1 MEYKTM
7 KKLFWMTRSQRFSIR
22 KYSIGVAS
30 VLIGMFLLGTPKGA
44 SADELTN
51 TNDVTTTEVVGSV
64 TNDSSSTTTSITT
77 EAVSTAQETPTVNQ
91 EVAQATKGTGS
102 SLNSSAV
109 SEDSHVNAEATRTDL
124 STNTS
129 NGVAEGHTTKEI
141 TPAAPS
147 VDQSS
152 KEVKTENIEDK
163 VSEVVEAPTTPADNQ
178 STDKATTK
186 VDDEGSLDDDLAT
199 VEDFLNQNQNSKL
212 SDGANTRSGRAI
224 GDDYPASWRNNPNS
238 VDSWGYYTGNCTSFV
253 ANRLHNV
260 NHFEVP
266 RAMGNGAQWGA
277 VARSLGYRVD
287 NTPAVGSVAYYTDG
301 GYGHVAWVAEI
312 VGGNIV
318 VEEYNW
324 IRNGGMD
331 YTYHTQTQPT
341 SKPAGFIHFKDL
353 SGTPSTPTSTTP
365 SAGTSTGGSLPSSGT
380 YRFTN
385 RKGIKSEPRISSADI
400 AYYDN
405 GSSVNYDKTVI
416 ADNYEWISYVSYS
429 GARRYIAINQ
439 VATRPTTPVTTPSTS
454 GQATSS
460 LPSSGIYRFTSRKG
474 IKSEPKIS
482 SADIAYY
489 DNRSSVNYDKTLVA
503 DNYEWISYVSYSGA
517 RRYIAINQVAT
528 QPTTSGTSTA
538 PVAPSRA
545 EPTGTISIT
554 NKNDQTGTFDVII
567 SNVSSPNGVKEV
579 KVPTWSSEN
588 GQDDIIWYVAAK
600 QGDGTY
606 KVSVN
611 PSDHKNSLGEY
622 NVHLYYVQ
630 NDGKMVG
637 VGGTTTIVKAVV
649 RPSIPD
655 KGRYT
660 FSGHASIKAEPKM
673 SSPELAY
680 YDAGDGVNYD
690 KVLLSDGHYW
700 ISYVSF
706 SGNRRYISVAVA

>member
-1 MEYKTM
+1 M

-64 TNDSSSTTTSITT
+64 TNDSSSTTTSTTT

-91 EVAQATKGTGS
+91 EVAQATKGIGS

-109 SEDSHVNAEATRTDL
+109 SEDSHVNAEATRTD
-124 STNTS
+124 SSKITS
-129 NGVAEGHTTKEI
+129 NVVTEEHTTKEI

-147 VDQSS
+147 VEHSS
-152 KEVKTENIEDK
+152 QEVKTENTDDK
-163 VSEVVEAPTTPADNQ
+163 VSKVVEAPTTPADNKN
-178 STDKATTK
+178 TDKATTK
-186 VDDEGSLDDDLAT
+186 VDDEVSLDDDLAA
-199 VEDFLNQNQNSKL
+199 VEDFLNKNQDSKL
-212 SDGANTRSGRAI
+212 SDGANTRSGRVI
-224 GDDYPASWRNNPNS
+224 GDDYPAAWRNNPNT

-301 GYGHVAWVAEI
+301 VYGYVAWVAEI

-324 IRNGGMD
+324 IRNGKMD
-331 YTYHTQTQPT
+331 YTYHPQTQSI
-341 SKPAGFIHFKDL
+341 SKPTGFIHFKDL
-353 SGTPSTPTSTTP
+353 SDTP

-380 YRFTN
+380 YRFTS
-385 RKGIKSEPRISSADI
+385 RKGIKSEPKISSADI

-439 VATRPTTPVTTPSTS
+439 VATQPTTPVTTPSTS

-489 DNRSSVNYDKTLVA
+489 DNGSSVNYDKTLVA

-528 QPTTSGTSTA
+528 Q
-538 PVAPSRA
+538 
-545 EPTGTISIT
+545 PTGTISIT

-588 GQDDIIWYVAAK
+588 GQDDIIWYVASK

-622 NVHLYYVQ
+622 NIHLYYVQ

-700 ISYVSF
+700 ISYIAA
-706 SGNRRYISVAVA
+706 SGNRRYISVA

>member
-1 MEYKTM
+1 M

-64 TNDSSSTTTSITT
+64 TNDSSSTTTSTTT

-91 EVAQATKGTGS
+91 EVAQATKGIGS

-109 SEDSHVNAEATRTDL
+109 SEDSHVNAEATRTD
-124 STNTS
+124 SSKITS
-129 NGVAEGHTTKEI
+129 NVVTEEHTTKEI

-147 VDQSS
+147 VEHSS
-152 KEVKTENIEDK
+152 QEVKTENTDDK
-163 VSEVVEAPTTPADNQ
+163 VSKVVEAPTTPADNKN
-178 STDKATTK
+178 TDKATTK
-186 VDDEGSLDDDLAT
+186 VDDEVSLDDDLAA
-199 VEDFLNQNQNSKL
+199 VEDFLNKNQDSKL
-212 SDGANTRSGRAI
+212 SDGANTRSGRVI
-224 GDDYPASWRNNPNS
+224 GDDYPAAWRNNPNT
-238 VDSWGYYTGNCTSFV
+238 VDSWGYYTGNFTSFV

-301 GYGHVAWVAEI
+301 VYGHVAWVAEI

-324 IRNGGMD
+324 IRNGKMD
-331 YTYHTQTQPT
+331 YTYHPQTQSI
-341 SKPAGFIHFKDL
+341 SKPTGFIHFKDL
-353 SGTPSTPTSTTP
+353 SDTP

-380 YRFTN
+380 YRFTS
-385 RKGIKSEPRISSADI
+385 RKGIKSEPKISSADI

-439 VATRPTTPVTTPSTS
+439 VATQPTTPVTTPSTS

-489 DNRSSVNYDKTLVA
+489 DNGSSVNYDKTLVA

-528 QPTTSGTSTA
+528 Q
-538 PVAPSRA
+538 
-545 EPTGTISIT
+545 PTGTISIT

-588 GQDDIIWYVAAK
+588 GQDDIIWYVASK

-622 NVHLYYVQ
+622 NIHLYYVQ

-700 ISYVSF
+700 ISYIAA
-706 SGNRRYISVAVA
+706 SGNRRYISVA

>member
-1 MEYKTM
+1 M

-64 TNDSSSTTTSITT
+64 TNDSSSTTTSTTT

-91 EVAQATKGTGS
+91 EVAQATKGIGS

-109 SEDSHVNAEATRTDL
+109 SEDSHVNAEATRTD
-124 STNTS
+124 SSKITS
-129 NGVAEGHTTKEI
+129 NVVTEEHTTKEI

-147 VDQSS
+147 VEHSS
-152 KEVKTENIEDK
+152 QEVKTENTDDK
-163 VSEVVEAPTTPADNQ
+163 VSKVVEAPTTPADNKN
-178 STDKATTK
+178 TDKATTK
-186 VDDEGSLDDDLAT
+186 VDDEVSLDDDLAA
-199 VEDFLNQNQNSKL
+199 VEDFLNKNQDSKL
-212 SDGANTRSGRAI
+212 SDGANTRSGRVI
-224 GDDYPASWRNNPNS
+224 GDDYPAAWRNNPNT

-301 GYGHVAWVAEI
+301 VYGHVAWVAEI

-324 IRNGGMD
+324 IRNGKMD
-331 YTYHTQTQPT
+331 YTYHPQTQSI
-341 SKPAGFIHFKDL
+341 SKPTGFIHFKDL
-353 SGTPSTPTSTTP
+353 SDTP

-380 YRFTN
+380 YRFTS
-385 RKGIKSEPRISSADI
+385 RKGIKSEPKISSADI

-439 VATRPTTPVTTPSTS
+439 VATQPTTPVTTPSTS

-489 DNRSSVNYDKTLVA
+489 DNGSSVNYDKTLVA

-528 QPTTSGTSTA
+528 Q
-538 PVAPSRA
+538 
-545 EPTGTISIT
+545 PTGTISIT

-588 GQDDIIWYVAAK
+588 GQDDIIWYVASK

-611 PSDHKNSLGEY
+611 LSDHKNSLGEY
-622 NVHLYYVQ
+622 NIHLYYVQ

-700 ISYVSF
+700 ISYIAA
-706 SGNRRYISVAVA
+706 SGNRRYISVA

>member
-1 MEYKTM
+1 M

-64 TNDSSSTTTSITT
+64 TNDSSSTTTSTTT

-91 EVAQATKGTGS
+91 EVAQATKGIGS

-109 SEDSHVNAEATRTDL
+109 SEDSHVNAEATRTD
-124 STNTS
+124 SSKITS
-129 NGVAEGHTTKEI
+129 NVVTEEHTTKEI

-147 VDQSS
+147 VEHSS
-152 KEVKTENIEDK
+152 QEVKTENTDDK
-163 VSEVVEAPTTPADNQ
+163 VSKVVEAPTTPADNKN
-178 STDKATTK
+178 TDKATTK
-186 VDDEGSLDDDLAT
+186 VDDEVSLDDDLAA
-199 VEDFLNQNQNSKL
+199 VEDFLNKNQDSKL
-212 SDGANTRSGRAI
+212 SDGANTRSGRVI
-224 GDDYPASWRNNPNS
+224 GDDYPAAWRNNPNT

-287 NTPAVGSVAYYTDG
+287 NTPAVGS
-301 GYGHVAWVAEI
+301 
-312 VGGNIV
+312 
-318 VEEYNW
+318 
-324 IRNGGMD
+324 
-331 YTYHTQTQPT
+331 
-341 SKPAGFIHFKDL
+341 
-353 SGTPSTPTSTTP
+353 
-365 SAGTSTGGSLPSSGT
+365 LPSSGT
-380 YRFTN
+380 YRFTS
-385 RKGIKSEPRISSADI
+385 RKGIKSEPKISSADI

-439 VATRPTTPVTTPSTS
+439 VATQPTTPVTTPSTS

-489 DNRSSVNYDKTLVA
+489 DNGSSVNYDKTLVA

-528 QPTTSGTSTA
+528 Q
-538 PVAPSRA
+538 
-545 EPTGTISIT
+545 PTGTISIT

-588 GQDDIIWYVAAK
+588 GQDDIIWYVASK

-622 NVHLYYVQ
+622 NIHLYYVQ

-655 KGRYT
+655 KGPIYFLRT
-660 FSGHASIKAEPKM
+660 C
-673 SSPELAY
+673 
-680 YDAGDGVNYD
+680 
-690 KVLLSDGHYW
+690 
-700 ISYVSF
+700 
-706 SGNRRYISVAVA
+706 

>member
-1 MEYKTM
+1 M

-64 TNDSSSTTTSITT
+64 TNDSSSTTTSTTT

-91 EVAQATKGTGS
+91 EVAQATKGIGS

-109 SEDSHVNAEATRTDL
+109 SEDSHVNAEATRTD
-124 STNTS
+124 SSKITS
-129 NGVAEGHTTKEI
+129 NVVTEEHTTKEI

-147 VDQSS
+147 VEHSS
-152 KEVKTENIEDK
+152 QEVKTENTDDK
-163 VSEVVEAPTTPADNQ
+163 VSKVVEAPTTPADNKN
-178 STDKATTK
+178 TDKATTK
-186 VDDEGSLDDDLAT
+186 VDDEVSLDDDLAA
-199 VEDFLNQNQNSKL
+199 VEDFLNKNQDSKL
-212 SDGANTRSGRAI
+212 SDGANTRSGRVI
-224 GDDYPASWRNNPNS
+224 GDDYPAAWRNNPNT

-266 RAMGNGAQWGA
+266 RAMGNGAQRGA

-301 GYGHVAWVAEI
+301 VYGHVAWVAEI

-324 IRNGGMD
+324 IRNGKMD
-331 YTYHTQTQPT
+331 YTYHPQTQSI
-341 SKPAGFIHFKDL
+341 SKPTGFIHFKDL
-353 SGTPSTPTSTTP
+353 SDTP

-380 YRFTN
+380 YRFTS
-385 RKGIKSEPRISSADI
+385 RKGIKSEPKISSADI

-439 VATRPTTPVTTPSTS
+439 VATQPTTPVTTPSTS

-489 DNRSSVNYDKTLVA
+489 DNGSSVNYDKTLVA

-528 QPTTSGTSTA
+528 Q
-538 PVAPSRA
+538 
-545 EPTGTISIT
+545 PTGTISIT

-588 GQDDIIWYVAAK
+588 GQDDIIWYVASK

-622 NVHLYYVQ
+622 NIHLYYVQ

-700 ISYVSF
+700 ISYIAA
-706 SGNRRYISVAVA
+706 SGNRRYISVA

>member
-64 TNDSSSTTTSITT
+64 TNDSSSTTTSTTT

-91 EVAQATKGTGS
+91 EVAQATKGIGS

-109 SEDSHVNAEATRTDL
+109 SEDSHVNAEATRTD
-124 STNTS
+124 SAKITS
-129 NGVAEGHTTKEI
+129 NVVTEEHTTKEI

-147 VDQSS
+147 VEHSS
-152 KEVKTENIEDK
+152 QEVKTENTDDK
-163 VSEVVEAPTTPADNQ
+163 VSKVVEAPTTPADNKN
-178 STDKATTK
+178 TDKATTK
-186 VDDEGSLDDDLAT
+186 VDDEVSLDDDLAA
-199 VEDFLNQNQNSKL
+199 VEDFLNKNQDSKL
-212 SDGANTRSGRAI
+212 SDGANTRSGRVI
-224 GDDYPASWRNNPNS
+224 GDDYPAAWRNNPNT

-301 GYGHVAWVAEI
+301 VYGHVAWVAEI

-324 IRNGGMD
+324 IRNGKMD
-331 YTYHTQTQPT
+331 YTYHPQTQSI
-341 SKPAGFIHFKDL
+341 SKPTGFIHFKDL
-353 SGTPSTPTSTTP
+353 SDTP

-380 YRFTN
+380 YRFTS
-385 RKGIKSEPRISSADI
+385 RKGIKSEPKISSADI

-439 VATRPTTPVTTPSTS
+439 VATQPTTPVTTPSTS

-489 DNRSSVNYDKTLVA
+489 DNGSSVNYDKTLVA

-528 QPTTSGTSTA
+528 QPT
-538 PVAPSRA
+538 
-545 EPTGTISIT
+545 GTISIT

-567 SNVSSPNGVKEV
+567 SNVSSHNGVKEV

-588 GQDDIIWYVAAK
+588 GQDDIIWYVASK

-622 NVHLYYVQ
+622 NIHLYYVQ

-700 ISYVSF
+700 ISYIAA
-706 SGNRRYISVAVA
+706 SGNRRYISVA

>member
-1 MEYKTM
+1 M

-64 TNDSSSTTTSITT
+64 TNDSSSTTTSTTT

-91 EVAQATKGTGS
+91 EVAQATKGIGS

-109 SEDSHVNAEATRTDL
+109 SEDSHVNAEATRTD
-124 STNTS
+124 SSKITS
-129 NGVAEGHTTKEI
+129 NVVTEEHTTKEI

-147 VDQSS
+147 VEHSS
-152 KEVKTENIEDK
+152 QEVKTENTDDK
-163 VSEVVEAPTTPADNQ
+163 VSKVVEAPTTPADNKN
-178 STDKATTK
+178 TDKATTK
-186 VDDEGSLDDDLAT
+186 VDDEVSLDDDLAA
-199 VEDFLNQNQNSKL
+199 VEDFLNKNQDSKL
-212 SDGANTRSGRAI
+212 SDGANTRSGRVI
-224 GDDYPASWRNNPNS
+224 GDDYPAAWRNNPNT

-301 GYGHVAWVAEI
+301 VYGHVAWVAEI

-324 IRNGGMD
+324 IRNGKMD
-331 YTYHTQTQPT
+331 YTYHPQTQSI
-341 SKPAGFIHFKDL
+341 SKPTGFIHFKDL
-353 SGTPSTPTSTTP
+353 SDTP

-380 YRFTN
+380 YRFTS
-385 RKGIKSEPRISSADI
+385 RKGIKSEPKISSADI

-439 VATRPTTPVTTPSTS
+439 VATQPTTPVTTPSTS

-489 DNRSSVNYDKTLVA
+489 DNGSSVNYDKTLVA

-528 QPTTSGTSTA
+528 Q
-538 PVAPSRA
+538 
-545 EPTGTISIT
+545 PTGTISIT

-588 GQDDIIWYVAAK
+588 GQDDIIWYVASK

-622 NVHLYYVQ
+622 NIHLYYVQ

-680 YDAGDGVNYD
+680 YDVGDGVNYD

-700 ISYVSF
+700 ISYIAA
-706 SGNRRYISVAVA
+706 SGNRRYISVA

>member
-1 MEYKTM
+1 M

-64 TNDSSSTTTSITT
+64 TNDSSSTTTSTTT

-91 EVAQATKGTGS
+91 EVAQATKGIGS

-109 SEDSHVNAEATRTDL
+109 SEDSHVNAEATRTD
-124 STNTS
+124 SSKITS
-129 NGVAEGHTTKEI
+129 NVVTEEHTTKEI

-147 VDQSS
+147 VEHSS
-152 KEVKTENIEDK
+152 QEVKTENTDDK
-163 VSEVVEAPTTPADNQ
+163 VSKVVEAPTTPADNKN
-178 STDKATTK
+178 TDKATTK
-186 VDDEGSLDDDLAT
+186 VDDEVSLDDDLAA
-199 VEDFLNQNQNSKL
+199 VEDFLNKNQDSKL
-212 SDGANTRSGRAI
+212 SDGANTRSGRVI
-224 GDDYPASWRNNPNS
+224 GDDYPAAWRNNPNT

-301 GYGHVAWVAEI
+301 VYGQVAWVAEI

-324 IRNGGMD
+324 IRNGKMD
-331 YTYHTQTQPT
+331 YTYHPQTQSI
-341 SKPAGFIHFKDL
+341 SKPTGFIHFKDL
-353 SGTPSTPTSTTP
+353 SDTP

-380 YRFTN
+380 YRFTS
-385 RKGIKSEPRISSADI
+385 RKGIKSEPKISSADI

-439 VATRPTTPVTTPSTS
+439 VATQPTTPVTTPSTS

-489 DNRSSVNYDKTLVA
+489 DNGSSVNYDKTLVA

-528 QPTTSGTSTA
+528 Q
-538 PVAPSRA
+538 
-545 EPTGTISIT
+545 PTGTISIT

-588 GQDDIIWYVAAK
+588 GQDDIIWYVASK

-622 NVHLYYVQ
+622 NIHLYYVQ

-700 ISYVSF
+700 ISYIAA
-706 SGNRRYISVAVA
+706 SGNRRYISVA

>member
-64 TNDSSSTTTSITT
+64 TNDSSSTTTSTTT

-91 EVAQATKGTGS
+91 EVAQATKGIGS

-109 SEDSHVNAEATRTDL
+109 SEDSHVNAEATRTD
-124 STNTS
+124 SSKITS
-129 NGVAEGHTTKEI
+129 NVVTEEHTTKEI

-147 VDQSS
+147 VEHSS
-152 KEVKTENIEDK
+152 QEVKTENTDDK
-163 VSEVVEAPTTPADNQ
+163 VSKVVEAPTTPADNKN
-178 STDKATTK
+178 TDKATTK
-186 VDDEGSLDDDLAT
+186 VDDEVSLDDDLAA
-199 VEDFLNQNQNSKL
+199 VEDFLNKNQDSKL
-212 SDGANTRSGRAI
+212 SDGANTRSGRVI
-224 GDDYPASWRNNPNS
+224 GDDYPAAWRNNPNT

-301 GYGHVAWVAEI
+301 VYGQVAWVAEI

-324 IRNGGMD
+324 IRNGKMD
-331 YTYHTQTQPT
+331 YTYHPQTQSI
-341 SKPAGFIHFKDL
+341 SKPTGFIHFKDL
-353 SGTPSTPTSTTP
+353 SDTP

-380 YRFTN
+380 YRFTS
-385 RKGIKSEPRISSADI
+385 RKGIKSEPKISSADI

-439 VATRPTTPVTTPSTS
+439 VATQPTTPVTTPSTS

-489 DNRSSVNYDKTLVA
+489 DNGSSVNYDKTLVA

-528 QPTTSGTSTA
+528 Q
-538 PVAPSRA
+538 
-545 EPTGTISIT
+545 PTGTISIT

-588 GQDDIIWYVAAK
+588 GQDDIIWYVASK

-622 NVHLYYVQ
+622 NIHLYYVQ

-700 ISYVSF
+700 ISYIAA
-706 SGNRRYISVAVA
+706 SGNRRYISVA

>member
-1 MEYKTM
+1 M
-7 KKLFWMTRSQRFSIR
+7 KKLFWMTQSQRFSIR

-64 TNDSSSTTTSITT
+64 TNDSSSTTTSTTT

-91 EVAQATKGTGS
+91 EVAQATKGIGS

-109 SEDSHVNAEATRTDL
+109 SEDSHVNAEATRTD
-124 STNTS
+124 SSKITS
-129 NGVAEGHTTKEI
+129 NVVTEEHTTKEI

-147 VDQSS
+147 VEHSS
-152 KEVKTENIEDK
+152 QEVKTENTEDK
-163 VSEVVEAPTTPADNQ
+163 VSKVVEAPTTPADNKN
-178 STDKATTK
+178 TDKATTK
-186 VDDEGSLDDDLAT
+186 VDDEVSLDDDLAA
-199 VEDFLNQNQNSKL
+199 VEDFLNKNQDSKL
-212 SDGANTRSGRAI
+212 SDGANTRSGRVI
-224 GDDYPASWRNNPNS
+224 GDDYPAAWRNNPNT

-277 VARSLGYRVD
+277 VVRSLGYRVD

-301 GYGHVAWVAEI
+301 VYGHVAWVAEI

-324 IRNGGMD
+324 IRNGKMD
-331 YTYHTQTQPT
+331 YTYHPQTQSI
-341 SKPAGFIHFKDL
+341 SKPTGFIHFKDL
-353 SGTPSTPTSTTP
+353 SDTP

-380 YRFTN
+380 YRFTS
-385 RKGIKSEPRISSADI
+385 RKGIKSEPKISSADI

-439 VATRPTTPVTTPSTS
+439 VAT
-454 GQATSS
+454 Q
-460 LPSSGIYRFTSRKG
+460 
-474 IKSEPKIS
+474 
-482 SADIAYY
+482 
-489 DNRSSVNYDKTLVA
+489 
-503 DNYEWISYVSYSGA
+503 
-517 RRYIAINQVAT
+517 
-528 QPTTSGTSTA
+528 
-538 PVAPSRA
+538 
-545 EPTGTISIT
+545 PTGTISIT

-588 GQDDIIWYVAAK
+588 GQDDIIWYVASK

-622 NVHLYYVQ
+622 NIHLYYVQ

-700 ISYVSF
+700 ISYIAA
-706 SGNRRYISVAVA
+706 SGNRRYISVA

>member
-64 TNDSSSTTTSITT
+64 TNDSSSTTTSTTT

-91 EVAQATKGTGS
+91 EVAQATKGIGS

-109 SEDSHVNAEATRTDL
+109 SEDSHVNAEATRTD
-124 STNTS
+124 SSKITS
-129 NGVAEGHTTKEI
+129 NVVTEEHTTKEI

-147 VDQSS
+147 VEHSS
-152 KEVKTENIEDK
+152 QEVKTENTDDK
-163 VSEVVEAPTTPADNQ
+163 VSKVVEAPTTPADNKN
-178 STDKATTK
+178 TDKATTK
-186 VDDEGSLDDDLAT
+186 VDDEVSLDDDLAA
-199 VEDFLNQNQNSKL
+199 VEDFLNKNQDSKL
-212 SDGANTRSGRAI
+212 SDGANTRSGRVI
-224 GDDYPASWRNNPNS
+224 GDDYPAAWRNNPNT

-287 NTPAVGSVAYYTDG
+287 NTPAVGFVAYYTDG
-301 GYGHVAWVAEI
+301 VYGHVAWVAEI

-324 IRNGGMD
+324 IRNGKMD
-331 YTYHTQTQPT
+331 YTYHPQTQSI
-341 SKPAGFIHFKDL
+341 SKPTGFIHFKDL
-353 SGTPSTPTSTTP
+353 SDTP

-380 YRFTN
+380 YRFTS
-385 RKGIKSEPRISSADI
+385 RKGIKSEPKISSADI

-439 VATRPTTPVTTPSTS
+439 VATQPTTPVTTPSTS

-489 DNRSSVNYDKTLVA
+489 DNGSSVNYDKTLVA

-528 QPTTSGTSTA
+528 Q
-538 PVAPSRA
+538 
-545 EPTGTISIT
+545 PTGTISIT

-588 GQDDIIWYVAAK
+588 GQDDIIWYVASK

-622 NVHLYYVQ
+622 NIHLYYVQ

-700 ISYVSF
+700 ISYIAA
-706 SGNRRYISVAVA
+706 SGNRRYISVA

>member
-1 MEYKTM
+1 
-7 KKLFWMTRSQRFSIR
+7 MTRSQRFSIR

-64 TNDSSSTTTSITT
+64 TNDSSSTTTSTTT

-91 EVAQATKGTGS
+91 EVAQATKGIGS

-109 SEDSHVNAEATRTDL
+109 SEDSHVNAEATRTD
-124 STNTS
+124 SSKITS
-129 NGVAEGHTTKEI
+129 NVVTEEHTTKEI

-147 VDQSS
+147 VEHSS
-152 KEVKTENIEDK
+152 QEVKTENTDDK
-163 VSEVVEAPTTPADNQ
+163 VSKVVEAPTTPADNKN
-178 STDKATTK
+178 TDKATTK
-186 VDDEGSLDDDLAT
+186 VDGEVSLDDDLAA
-199 VEDFLNQNQNSKL
+199 VEDFLNKNQDSKL
-212 SDGANTRSGRAI
+212 SDGANTRSGRVI
-224 GDDYPASWRNNPNS
+224 GDDYPAAWRNNPNT

-260 NHFEVP
+260 NPFEVP

-301 GYGHVAWVAEI
+301 VYGHVAWVAEI

-324 IRNGGMD
+324 IRNGKMD
-331 YTYHTQTQPT
+331 YTYHPQTQSI
-341 SKPAGFIHFKDL
+341 SKPTGFIHFKDL
-353 SGTPSTPTSTTP
+353 SDTP

-380 YRFTN
+380 YRFTS
-385 RKGIKSEPRISSADI
+385 RKGIKSEPKISSADI

-439 VATRPTTPVTTPSTS
+439 VATQPTTPVTTPSTS

-489 DNRSSVNYDKTLVA
+489 DNGSSVNYDKTLVA

-528 QPTTSGTSTA
+528 Q
-538 PVAPSRA
+538 
-545 EPTGTISIT
+545 PTGTISIT

-588 GQDDIIWYVAAK
+588 GQDDIIWYVASK

-622 NVHLYYVQ
+622 NIHLYYVQ

-700 ISYVSF
+700 ISYIAA
-706 SGNRRYISVAVA
+706 SGNRRYISVA

>member
-1 MEYKTM
+1 M

-64 TNDSSSTTTSITT
+64 TNDSSSTTTSTTT

-91 EVAQATKGTGS
+91 EVAQATKGIGS

-109 SEDSHVNAEATRTDL
+109 SEDSHVNAEATRTD
-124 STNTS
+124 SSKITS
-129 NGVAEGHTTKEI
+129 NVVTEEHTTKEI

-147 VDQSS
+147 VEHSS
-152 KEVKTENIEDK
+152 QEVKTENTDDK
-163 VSEVVEAPTTPADNQ
+163 VSKVVEAPTTPADNKN
-178 STDKATTK
+178 TDKATTK
-186 VDDEGSLDDDLAT
+186 VDDEVSLDDDLAA
-199 VEDFLNQNQNSKL
+199 VEDFLNKNQDSKL
-212 SDGANTRSGRAI
+212 SDGANTRSGRVI
-224 GDDYPASWRNNPNS
+224 GDDYPAAWRNNPNT
-238 VDSWGYYTGNCTSFV
+238 VNSWGYYTGNCTSFV

-301 GYGHVAWVAEI
+301 VYGHVAWVAEI

-324 IRNGGMD
+324 IRNGKMD
-331 YTYHTQTQPT
+331 YTYHPQTQSI
-341 SKPAGFIHFKDL
+341 SKPTGFIHFKDL
-353 SGTPSTPTSTTP
+353 SDTP

-380 YRFTN
+380 YRFTS
-385 RKGIKSEPRISSADI
+385 RKGIKSEPKISSADI

-439 VATRPTTPVTTPSTS
+439 VATQPTTPVTTPSTS

-489 DNRSSVNYDKTLVA
+489 DNGSSVNYDKTLVA

-528 QPTTSGTSTA
+528 Q
-538 PVAPSRA
+538 
-545 EPTGTISIT
+545 PTGTISIT

-588 GQDDIIWYVAAK
+588 GQDDIIWYVASK

-622 NVHLYYVQ
+622 NIHLYYVQ

-700 ISYVSF
+700 ISYIAA
-706 SGNRRYISVAVA
+706 SGNRRYISVA

>member
-1 MEYKTM
+1 M
-7 KKLFWMTRSQRFSIR
+7 KKLFWMTQSQRFSIR

-51 TNDVTTTEVVGSV
+51 TNDITTTEVAGSV
-64 TNDSSSTTTSITT
+64 TNDSSTTTSTST
-77 EAVSTAQETPTVNQ
+77 EAVSTVQETPTVNQ
-91 EVAQATKGTGS
+91 EVAQATKGTEDN
-102 SLNSSAV
+102 LNNSAV
-109 SEDSHVNAEATRTDL
+109 SEDSHVNAEATKAD
-124 STNTS
+124 SATNVVT
-129 NGVAEGHTTKEI
+129 EEQTTKEI

-147 VDQSS
+147 VEQSS
-152 KEVKTENIEDK
+152 QEVKTENTEDK

-178 STDKATTK
+178 NTDTATTK
-186 VDDEGSLDDDLAT
+186 VDDEVSLDDDLAA
-199 VEDFLNQNQNSKL
+199 VEDFLNQNQDSKL
-212 SDGANTRSGRAI
+212 SDGANTRSGRVI
-224 GDDYPASWRNNPNS
+224 GDDYPAAWRNNPNT

-260 NHFEVP
+260 NHFEAP

-277 VARSLGYRVD
+277 SASRLGYRVD
-287 NTPAVGSVAYYTDG
+287 NTPAIGSVAYYTDG
-301 GYGHVAWVAEI
+301 GYGHVAWVADV
-312 VGGNIV
+312 VGSNIV
-318 VEEYNW
+318 IEEYNRY
-324 IRNGGMD
+324 INGRMD
-331 YTYHTQTQPT
+331 YSYHTRTQPI
-341 SKPAGFIHFKDL
+341 SSAAGFIHFKDL
-353 SGTPSTPTSTTP
+353 SGTVSTPISTTP
-365 SAGTSTGGSLPSSGT
+365 STGTSTGGSLPSSGT
-380 YRFTN
+380 YRFTS
-385 RKGIKSEPRISSADI
+385 RKGIKSEPKISSADI

-439 VATRPTTPVTTPSTS
+439 VATQPTTPVITPSTS
-454 GQATSS
+454 GQVTSS
-460 LPSSGIYRFTSRKG
+460 LPSSGTYRFTSRKG

-489 DNRSSVNYDKTLVA
+489 DNGSSVNYDKTLVA

-517 RRYIAINQVAT
+517 RRYIAINQVST
-528 QPTTSGTSTA
+528 QPTTGGTSTTPA
-538 PVAPSRA
+538 APSTA

-567 SNVSSPNGVKEV
+567 SNVSSPNGLKEV

-637 VGGTTTIVKAVV
+637 VGGTTTTVKAVV

-655 KGRYT
+655 KGQYT

-706 SGNRRYISVAVA
+706 SGNRRYISVA

>member
-1 MEYKTM
+1 M

-64 TNDSSSTTTSITT
+64 TNDSSSTTTSTTT

-91 EVAQATKGTGS
+91 EVAQATKGIGS

-109 SEDSHVNAEATRTDL
+109 SEDSHVNAEATRTD
-124 STNTS
+124 SSKITS
-129 NGVAEGHTTKEI
+129 NVVTEEHTTKEI

-147 VDQSS
+147 VEHSS
-152 KEVKTENIEDK
+152 QEVKTENTDDK
-163 VSEVVEAPTTPADNQ
+163 VSKVVEAPTTPADNKN
-178 STDKATTK
+178 TDKATTK
-186 VDDEGSLDDDLAT
+186 VDDEVSLDDDLAA
-199 VEDFLNQNQNSKL
+199 VEDFLNKNQDSKL
-212 SDGANTRSGRAI
+212 SDGANTRSGRVI
-224 GDDYPASWRNNPNS
+224 GDDYPAAWRNNPNT

-277 VARSLGYRVD
+277 VARSLGYRVV

-301 GYGHVAWVAEI
+301 VYGHVAWVAEI

-324 IRNGGMD
+324 IRNGKMD
-331 YTYHTQTQPT
+331 YTYHPQTQSI
-341 SKPAGFIHFKDL
+341 SKPTGFIHFKDL
-353 SGTPSTPTSTTP
+353 SDTP

-380 YRFTN
+380 YRFTS
-385 RKGIKSEPRISSADI
+385 RKGIKSEPKISSADI

-439 VATRPTTPVTTPSTS
+439 VATQPTTPVTTPSTS

-489 DNRSSVNYDKTLVA
+489 DNGSSVNYDKTLVA

-528 QPTTSGTSTA
+528 Q
-538 PVAPSRA
+538 
-545 EPTGTISIT
+545 PTGTISIT

-588 GQDDIIWYVAAK
+588 GQDDIIWYVASK

-622 NVHLYYVQ
+622 NIHLYYVQ

-700 ISYVSF
+700 ISYIAA
-706 SGNRRYISVAVA
+706 SGNRRYISVA

>member
-1 MEYKTM
+1 M

-64 TNDSSSTTTSITT
+64 TNDSSSTTTSTTT

-91 EVAQATKGTGS
+91 EVAQATKGIGS

-109 SEDSHVNAEATRTDL
+109 SEDSHVNAEATRTD
-124 STNTS
+124 SSKITS
-129 NGVAEGHTTKEI
+129 NVVTEEHTTKEI

-147 VDQSS
+147 VEHSS
-152 KEVKTENIEDK
+152 QEVKTENTDDK
-163 VSEVVEAPTTPADNQ
+163 VSKVVEAPTTPADNKN
-178 STDKATTK
+178 TDKATTK
-186 VDDEGSLDDDLAT
+186 VDDEVSLDDDLAA
-199 VEDFLNQNQNSKL
+199 VEDFLNKNQDSKL
-212 SDGANTRSGRAI
+212 SDGANTRSGRVI
-224 GDDYPASWRNNPNS
+224 GDDYPAAWRNNPNT

-301 GYGHVAWVAEI
+301 VYGHVAWVAEI

-324 IRNGGMD
+324 IRNGKMD
-331 YTYHTQTQPT
+331 YTYHPQTQSI
-341 SKPAGFIHFKDL
+341 SKPTGFIHFKDL
-353 SGTPSTPTSTTP
+353 SDTP
-365 SAGTSTGGSLPSSGT
+365 SAGTSIGGSLPSSGT
-380 YRFTN
+380 YRFTS
-385 RKGIKSEPRISSADI
+385 RKGIKSEPKISSADI

-439 VATRPTTPVTTPSTS
+439 VATQPTTPVTTPSTS

-489 DNRSSVNYDKTLVA
+489 DNGSSVNYDKTLVA

-528 QPTTSGTSTA
+528 Q
-538 PVAPSRA
+538 
-545 EPTGTISIT
+545 PTGTISIT

-588 GQDDIIWYVAAK
+588 GQDDIIWYVASK

-622 NVHLYYVQ
+622 NIHLYYVQ

-700 ISYVSF
+700 ISYIAA
-706 SGNRRYISVAVA
+706 SGNRRYISVA

>member
-64 TNDSSSTTTSITT
+64 TNDSSSTTTSTTT

-91 EVAQATKGTGS
+91 EVAQATKGIGS

-109 SEDSHVNAEATRTDL
+109 SEDSHVNAEATRTD
-124 STNTS
+124 SSKITS
-129 NGVAEGHTTKEI
+129 NVVTEEHTTKEI

-147 VDQSS
+147 VEHSS
-152 KEVKTENIEDK
+152 QEVKTENTDDK
-163 VSEVVEAPTTPADNQ
+163 VSKVVEAPTTPADNKN
-178 STDKATTK
+178 TDKATTK
-186 VDDEGSLDDDLAT
+186 VDDEVSLDDDLAA
-199 VEDFLNQNQNSKL
+199 VEDFLNKNQDSKL
-212 SDGANTRSGRAI
+212 SDGANTRSGRVI
-224 GDDYPASWRNNPNS
+224 GDDYPAAWRNNPNT

-301 GYGHVAWVAEI
+301 VYGHVAWVAE
-312 VGGNIV
+312 IV

-324 IRNGGMD
+324 IRNGKMD
-331 YTYHTQTQPT
+331 YTYHPQTQSI
-341 SKPAGFIHFKDL
+341 SKPTGFIHFKDL
-353 SGTPSTPTSTTP
+353 SDTP

-380 YRFTN
+380 YRFTS
-385 RKGIKSEPRISSADI
+385 RKGIKSEPKISSADI

-439 VATRPTTPVTTPSTS
+439 VATQPTTPVTTPSTS

-489 DNRSSVNYDKTLVA
+489 DNGSSVNYDKTLVA

-528 QPTTSGTSTA
+528 Q
-538 PVAPSRA
+538 
-545 EPTGTISIT
+545 PTGTISIT

-588 GQDDIIWYVAAK
+588 GQDDIIWYVASK

-622 NVHLYYVQ
+622 NIHLYYVQ

-700 ISYVSF
+700 ISYIAA
-706 SGNRRYISVAVA
+706 SGNRRYISVA

>member
-1 MEYKTM
+1 M

-64 TNDSSSTTTSITT
+64 TNDSSRTTTSTTT

-91 EVAQATKGTGS
+91 EVAQATKGIGS

-109 SEDSHVNAEATRTDL
+109 SEDSHVNAEATRTD
-124 STNTS
+124 SSKITS
-129 NGVAEGHTTKEI
+129 NVVTEEHTTKEI

-147 VDQSS
+147 VEHSS
-152 KEVKTENIEDK
+152 QEVKTENTDDK
-163 VSEVVEAPTTPADNQ
+163 VSKVVEAPTTPADNKN
-178 STDKATTK
+178 TDKATTK
-186 VDDEGSLDDDLAT
+186 VDDEVSLDDDLAA
-199 VEDFLNQNQNSKL
+199 VEDFLNKNQDSKL
-212 SDGANTRSGRAI
+212 SDGANTRSGRVI
-224 GDDYPASWRNNPNS
+224 GDDYPAAWRNNPNT

-301 GYGHVAWVAEI
+301 VYGHVAWVAEI

-324 IRNGGMD
+324 IRNGKMD
-331 YTYHTQTQPT
+331 YTYHPQTQSI
-341 SKPAGFIHFKDL
+341 SKPTGFIHFKDL
-353 SGTPSTPTSTTP
+353 SDTP

-380 YRFTN
+380 YRFTS
-385 RKGIKSEPRISSADI
+385 RKGIKSEPKISSADI

-439 VATRPTTPVTTPSTS
+439 VATQPTTPVTTPSTS

-489 DNRSSVNYDKTLVA
+489 DNGSSVNYDKTLVA

-528 QPTTSGTSTA
+528 Q
-538 PVAPSRA
+538 
-545 EPTGTISIT
+545 PTGTISIT

-588 GQDDIIWYVAAK
+588 GQDDIIWYVASK

-622 NVHLYYVQ
+622 NIHLYYVQ

-700 ISYVSF
+700 ISYIAA
-706 SGNRRYISVAVA
+706 SGNRRYISVA

>member
-1 MEYKTM
+1 M

-64 TNDSSSTTTSITT
+64 TNDSSSTTTSTTT

-91 EVAQATKGTGS
+91 EVAQATKGIGS

-109 SEDSHVNAEATRTDL
+109 SEDSHVNAEATRTD
-124 STNTS
+124 SSKITS
-129 NGVAEGHTTKEI
+129 NVVTEEHTTKEI

-147 VDQSS
+147 VEHSS
-152 KEVKTENIEDK
+152 QEVKTENTDDK
-163 VSEVVEAPTTPADNQ
+163 VSKVVEAPTTPADNKN
-178 STDKATTK
+178 TDKATTK
-186 VDDEGSLDDDLAT
+186 VDDEVSLDDDLAA
-199 VEDFLNQNQNSKL
+199 VEDFLNKNQDSKL
-212 SDGANTRSGRAI
+212 SDGANTRSGRVI
-224 GDDYPASWRNNPNS
+224 GDDYPAAWRNNPNT

-301 GYGHVAWVAEI
+301 VYGHVAWVAEI

-324 IRNGGMD
+324 IRNGKMD
-331 YTYHTQTQPT
+331 YTYHPQTQSI
-341 SKPAGFIHFKDL
+341 SKPTGFIHFKDL
-353 SGTPSTPTSTTP
+353 SDTP

-380 YRFTN
+380 YRFTS
-385 RKGIKSEPRISSADI
+385 RKGIKSEPKISSADI

-439 VATRPTTPVTTPSTS
+439 VATQPTTPVTTPSTS

-489 DNRSSVNYDKTLVA
+489 DNGSSVNYDKTLVA

-528 QPTTSGTSTA
+528 Q
-538 PVAPSRA
+538 
-545 EPTGTISIT
+545 PTGTISIT

-622 NVHLYYVQ
+622 NIHLYYVQ

-700 ISYVSF
+700 ISYIAA
-706 SGNRRYISVAVA
+706 SGNRRYISVA

>member
-1 MEYKTM
+1 M

-64 TNDSSSTTTSITT
+64 TNDSSSTTTSTTT

-91 EVAQATKGTGS
+91 EVAQATKGIGS

-109 SEDSHVNAEATRTDL
+109 SEDSHVNAEATRTD
-124 STNTS
+124 SAKITS
-129 NGVAEGHTTKEI
+129 NVVTEEHTTKEI

-147 VDQSS
+147 VEHSS
-152 KEVKTENIEDK
+152 QEVKTENTDDK
-163 VSEVVEAPTTPADNQ
+163 VSKVVEAPTTPADNKN
-178 STDKATTK
+178 TDKATTK
-186 VDDEGSLDDDLAT
+186 VDDEVSLDDDLAA
-199 VEDFLNQNQNSKL
+199 VEDFLNKNQDSKL
-212 SDGANTRSGRAI
+212 SDGANTRSGRVI
-224 GDDYPASWRNNPNS
+224 GDDYPAAWRNNPNT

-277 VARSLGYRVD
+277 VARSLVYRVD

-301 GYGHVAWVAEI
+301 VYGHVAWVAEI

-324 IRNGGMD
+324 IRNGKMD
-331 YTYHTQTQPT
+331 YTYHPQTQSI
-341 SKPAGFIHFKDL
+341 SKPTGFIHFKDL
-353 SGTPSTPTSTTP
+353 SDTP

-380 YRFTN
+380 YRFTS
-385 RKGIKSEPRISSADI
+385 RKGIKSEPKISSADI

-439 VATRPTTPVTTPSTS
+439 VATQPTTPVTTPSTS

-489 DNRSSVNYDKTLVA
+489 DNGSSVNYDKTLVA

-528 QPTTSGTSTA
+528 QPT
-538 PVAPSRA
+538 
-545 EPTGTISIT
+545 GTISIT

-567 SNVSSPNGVKEV
+567 SNVSSHNGVKEV

-588 GQDDIIWYVAAK
+588 GQDDIIWYVASK

-622 NVHLYYVQ
+622 NIHLYYVQ

-700 ISYVSF
+700 ISYIAA
-706 SGNRRYISVAVA
+706 SGNRRYISVA

>member
-64 TNDSSSTTTSITT
+64 TNDSSSTTTSTTT

-91 EVAQATKGTGS
+91 EVAQATKGIGS

-109 SEDSHVNAEATRTDL
+109 SEDSHVNAEATRTD
-124 STNTS
+124 SSKITS
-129 NGVAEGHTTKEI
+129 NVVTEEHTTKEI

-147 VDQSS
+147 VEHSS
-152 KEVKTENIEDK
+152 QEVKTENTDDK
-163 VSEVVEAPTTPADNQ
+163 VSKVVEAPTTPADNKN
-178 STDKATTK
+178 TDKATTK
-186 VDDEGSLDDDLAT
+186 VDDEVSLDDDLAA
-199 VEDFLNQNQNSKL
+199 VEDFLNKNQDSKL
-212 SDGANTRSGRAI
+212 SDGANTRSGRVI
-224 GDDYPASWRNNPNS
+224 GDDYPAAWRNNPNT

-287 NTPAVGSVAYYTDG
+287 NTPAVGS
-301 GYGHVAWVAEI
+301 
-312 VGGNIV
+312 
-318 VEEYNW
+318 
-324 IRNGGMD
+324 
-331 YTYHTQTQPT
+331 
-341 SKPAGFIHFKDL
+341 
-353 SGTPSTPTSTTP
+353 
-365 SAGTSTGGSLPSSGT
+365 LPSSGT
-380 YRFTN
+380 YRFTS
-385 RKGIKSEPRISSADI
+385 RKGIKSEPKISSADI

-439 VATRPTTPVTTPSTS
+439 VATQPTTPVTTPSTS

-489 DNRSSVNYDKTLVA
+489 DNGSSVNYDKTLVA

-528 QPTTSGTSTA
+528 Q
-538 PVAPSRA
+538 
-545 EPTGTISIT
+545 PTGTISIT

-588 GQDDIIWYVAAK
+588 GQDDIIWYVASK

-622 NVHLYYVQ
+622 NIHLYYVQ

-655 KGRYT
+655 KG
-660 FSGHASIKAEPKM
+660 SIYF
-673 SSPELAY
+673 L
-680 YDAGDGVNYD
+680 
-690 KVLLSDGHYW
+690 
-700 ISYVSF
+700 
-706 SGNRRYISVAVA
+706 RTC

>member
-1 MEYKTM
+1 M

-64 TNDSSSTTTSITT
+64 TNDSSSTTTSTTT

-91 EVAQATKGTGS
+91 EVAQATKGIGS

-109 SEDSHVNAEATRTDL
+109 SEDSHVNAEATRTD
-124 STNTS
+124 SSKITS
-129 NGVAEGHTTKEI
+129 NVVTEEHTTKEI

-147 VDQSS
+147 VEHSS
-152 KEVKTENIEDK
+152 QEVKTENTDDK
-163 VSEVVEAPTTPADNQ
+163 VSKVVEAPTTPADNKN
-178 STDKATTK
+178 TDKATTK
-186 VDDEGSLDDDLAT
+186 VDDEVSLDDDLAA
-199 VEDFLNQNQNSKL
+199 VEDFLNKNQDSKL
-212 SDGANTRSGRAI
+212 SDGANTRSGRVI
-224 GDDYPASWRNNPNS
+224 GDDYPAAWRNNPNT

-301 GYGHVAWVAEI
+301 VYGHVAWVAEI

-324 IRNGGMD
+324 IRNGKMD
-331 YTYHTQTQPT
+331 YTYHPQTQSI
-341 SKPAGFIHFKDL
+341 SKPTGFIHFKDL
-353 SGTPSTPTSTTP
+353 SDTP

-380 YRFTN
+380 YRFTS
-385 RKGIKSEPRISSADI
+385 RKGIKSEPKISSADI

-439 VATRPTTPVTTPSTS
+439 VATQPTTPVTTPSTS

-460 LPSSGIYRFTSRKG
+460 LPSSGVYRFTSRKG

-489 DNRSSVNYDKTLVA
+489 DNGSSVNYDKTLVA

-528 QPTTSGTSTA
+528 Q
-538 PVAPSRA
+538 
-545 EPTGTISIT
+545 PTGTISIT

-588 GQDDIIWYVAAK
+588 GQDDIIWYVASK

-622 NVHLYYVQ
+622 NIHLYYVQ

-700 ISYVSF
+700 ISYIAA
-706 SGNRRYISVAVA
+706 SGNRRYISVA

>member
-64 TNDSSSTTTSITT
+64 TNDSSSTTTSTTT

-91 EVAQATKGTGS
+91 EVAQATKGIGS

-109 SEDSHVNAEATRTDL
+109 SEDSHVNAEATRTD
-124 STNTS
+124 SSKITS
-129 NGVAEGHTTKEI
+129 NVVTEEHTTKEI

-147 VDQSS
+147 VEHSS
-152 KEVKTENIEDK
+152 QEVKTENTDDK
-163 VSEVVEAPTTPADNQ
+163 VSKVVEAPTTPADNKN
-178 STDKATTK
+178 TDKATTK
-186 VDDEGSLDDDLAT
+186 VDDEVSLDDDLAA
-199 VEDFLNQNQNSKL
+199 VEDFLNKNQDSKL
-212 SDGANTRSGRAI
+212 SDGANTRSGRVI
-224 GDDYPASWRNNPNS
+224 GDDYPAAWRNNPNT

-287 NTPAVGSVAYYTDG
+287 NTPAVGS
-301 GYGHVAWVAEI
+301 
-312 VGGNIV
+312 
-318 VEEYNW
+318 
-324 IRNGGMD
+324 
-331 YTYHTQTQPT
+331 
-341 SKPAGFIHFKDL
+341 
-353 SGTPSTPTSTTP
+353 
-365 SAGTSTGGSLPSSGT
+365 LPSSGT
-380 YRFTN
+380 YRFTS
-385 RKGIKSEPRISSADI
+385 RKGIKSEPKISSADI

-439 VATRPTTPVTTPSTS
+439 VATQPTTPVTTPSTS

-489 DNRSSVNYDKTLVA
+489 DNGSSVNYDKTLVA

-528 QPTTSGTSTA
+528 Q
-538 PVAPSRA
+538 
-545 EPTGTISIT
+545 PTGTISIT

-588 GQDDIIWYVAAK
+588 GQDDIIWYVASK

-622 NVHLYYVQ
+622 NIHLYYVQ

-655 KGRYT
+655 KGPIYFLRT
-660 FSGHASIKAEPKM
+660 C
-673 SSPELAY
+673 
-680 YDAGDGVNYD
+680 
-690 KVLLSDGHYW
+690 
-700 ISYVSF
+700 
-706 SGNRRYISVAVA
+706 

>member
-1 MEYKTM
+1 M

-64 TNDSSSTTTSITT
+64 TNDSSSTTTSTTT

-91 EVAQATKGTGS
+91 EVAQATKGIGS

-109 SEDSHVNAEATRTDL
+109 SEDSHVNAEATRTD
-124 STNTS
+124 SSKITS
-129 NGVAEGHTTKEI
+129 NVVTEEHTTKEI
-141 TPAAPS
+141 TPVAPS
-147 VDQSS
+147 VEHSS
-152 KEVKTENIEDK
+152 QEVKTENTDDK
-163 VSEVVEAPTTPADNQ
+163 VSKVVEAPTTPADNKN
-178 STDKATTK
+178 TDKATTK
-186 VDDEGSLDDDLAT
+186 VDDEVSLDDDLAA
-199 VEDFLNQNQNSKL
+199 VEDFLNKNQDSKL
-212 SDGANTRSGRAI
+212 SDGANTRSGRVI
-224 GDDYPASWRNNPNS
+224 GDDYPAAWRNNPNT

-301 GYGHVAWVAEI
+301 VYGHVAWVAEI

-324 IRNGGMD
+324 IRNGKMD
-331 YTYHTQTQPT
+331 YTYHPQTQSI
-341 SKPAGFIHFKDL
+341 SKPTGFIHFKDL
-353 SGTPSTPTSTTP
+353 SDTP

-380 YRFTN
+380 YRFTS
-385 RKGIKSEPRISSADI
+385 RKGIKSEPKISSADI

-439 VATRPTTPVTTPSTS
+439 VATQPTTPVTTPSTS

-489 DNRSSVNYDKTLVA
+489 DNGSSVNYDKTLVA

-528 QPTTSGTSTA
+528 Q
-538 PVAPSRA
+538 
-545 EPTGTISIT
+545 PTGTISIT

-588 GQDDIIWYVAAK
+588 GQDDIIWYVASK

-622 NVHLYYVQ
+622 NIHLYYVQ

-700 ISYVSF
+700 ISYIAA
-706 SGNRRYISVAVA
+706 SGNRRYISVA

>member
-1 MEYKTM
+1 M
-7 KKLFWMTRSQRFSIR
+7 KKLFWMTQSQRFSIR

-51 TNDVTTTEVVGSV
+51 TNDVTTTEVAGSV
-64 TNDSSSTTTSITT
+64 ANDSSSTTTSTTT
-77 EAVSTAQETPTVNQ
+77 EAVSTVQETPTVNQ
-91 EVAQATKGTGS
+91 EVAQTTKGTEDN
-102 SLNSSAV
+102 LNSSAV
-109 SEDSHVNAEATRTDL
+109 SEDSRVNAAATKTDS

-129 NGVAEGHTTKEI
+129 NGVTEEQTTKEI
-141 TPAAPS
+141 APAVQS
-147 VDQSS
+147 VEQSS
-152 KEVKTENIEDK
+152 QEVKTENTEDK

-178 STDKATTK
+178 NTDTATTK
-186 VDDEGSLDDDLAT
+186 VDDEVSLDDDLAA
-199 VEDFLNQNQNSKL
+199 VEDFLNQNQDSKL
-212 SDGANTRSGRAI
+212 SDGANTRSGRVI
-224 GDDYPASWRNNPNS
+224 GDDYPATWRNNPNS

-312 VGGNIV
+312 VGSNIV

-324 IRNGGMD
+324 FLNGGMD
-331 YTYHTQTQPT
+331 YTYHTQTQPI

-353 SGTPSTPTSTTP
+353 SDTSSTPISTTP
-365 SAGTSTGGSLPSSGT
+365 STGTSTGGSLPSSGT
-380 YRFTN
+380 YRFTS
-385 RKGIKSEPRISSADI
+385 RKGIKSEPKISSADI

-439 VATRPTTPVTTPSTS
+439 VATQPTTPVTTPSTS

-460 LPSSGIYRFTSRKG
+460 LPSSGTYRFTSRKG

-489 DNRSSVNYDKTLVA
+489 DNGSSVNYDKTLVA

-517 RRYIAINQVAT
+517 RRYIAISQVTT
-528 QPTTSGTSTA
+528 QPTTSGTSTTPA
-538 PVAPSRA
+538 APSTA

-660 FSGHASIKAEPKM
+660 FSGHASIKAEPTTA
-673 SSPELAY
+673 SPELAY
-680 YDAGDGVNYD
+680 YDAGDSVNYD

-706 SGNRRYISVAVA
+706 SGNRRYISVA

>member
-1 MEYKTM
+1 M
-7 KKLFWMTRSQRFSIR
+7 
-22 KYSIGVAS
+22 
-30 VLIGMFLLGTPKGA
+30 
-44 SADELTN
+44 
-51 TNDVTTTEVVGSV
+51 
-64 TNDSSSTTTSITT
+64 
-77 EAVSTAQETPTVNQ
+77 
-91 EVAQATKGTGS
+91 
-102 SLNSSAV
+102 
-109 SEDSHVNAEATRTDL
+109 
-124 STNTS
+124 
-129 NGVAEGHTTKEI
+129 
-141 TPAAPS
+141 
-147 VDQSS
+147 
-152 KEVKTENIEDK
+152 
-163 VSEVVEAPTTPADNQ
+163 
-178 STDKATTK
+178 
-186 VDDEGSLDDDLAT
+186 
-199 VEDFLNQNQNSKL
+199 NQNQNSKL
-212 SDGANTRSGRAI
+212 SDGANTRSGRVI

-287 NTPAVGSVAYYTDG
+287 NTPAIGSVAYYDDG
-301 GYGHVAWVAEI
+301 GYGHVAWVADI
-312 VGGNIV
+312 TGSNIV

-324 IRNGGMD
+324 YVNGRMD
-331 YTYHTQTQPT
+331 YTYHPQTQSI
-341 SKPAGFIHFKDL
+341 SKPTGFIHFKDL
-353 SGTPSTPTSTTP
+353 SWC
-365 SAGTSTGGSLPSSGT
+365 SSG
-380 YRFTN
+380 
-385 RKGIKSEPRISSADI
+385 S
-400 AYYDN
+400 
-405 GSSVNYDKTVI
+405 GST
-416 ADNYEWISYVSYS
+416 
-429 GARRYIAINQ
+429 ARGLRG
-439 VATRPTTPVTTPSTS
+439 RW
-454 GQATSS
+454 GSS

-489 DNRSSVNYDKTLVA
+489 DNGSSVNYDKTLVA

>member
-1 MEYKTM
+1 MNK
-7 KKLFWMTRSQRFSIR
+7 
-22 KYSIGVAS
+22 
-30 VLIGMFLLGTPKGA
+30 
-44 SADELTN
+44 
-51 TNDVTTTEVVGSV
+51 
-64 TNDSSSTTTSITT
+64 
-77 EAVSTAQETPTVNQ
+77 NQ
-91 EVAQATKGTGS
+91 
-102 SLNSSAV
+102 
-109 SEDSHVNAEATRTDL
+109 D
-124 STNTS
+124 
-129 NGVAEGHTTKEI
+129 
-141 TPAAPS
+141 
-147 VDQSS
+147 
-152 KEVKTENIEDK
+152 
-163 VSEVVEAPTTPADNQ
+163 
-178 STDKATTK
+178 
-186 VDDEGSLDDDLAT
+186 
-199 VEDFLNQNQNSKL
+199 SKL
-212 SDGANTRSGRAI
+212 SDGANTRSGRVI
-224 GDDYPASWRNNPNS
+224 GDDYPAAWRNNPNT

-301 GYGHVAWVAEI
+301 VYGHVAWVAEI

-318 VEEYNW
+318 VKEYNW
-324 IRNGGMD
+324 IRNGKMD
-331 YTYHTQTQPT
+331 YTYHPQTQSI
-341 SKPAGFIHFKDL
+341 SKPTGFIHFKDL
-353 SGTPSTPTSTTP
+353 SDTP

-380 YRFTN
+380 YRFTS
-385 RKGIKSEPRISSADI
+385 RKGIKSEPKISSADI

-439 VATRPTTPVTTPSTS
+439 VATQPTTPVTTPSTS

-489 DNRSSVNYDKTLVA
+489 DNGSSVNYDKTLVA

-528 QPTTSGTSTA
+528 Q
-538 PVAPSRA
+538 
-545 EPTGTISIT
+545 PTGTISIT

-588 GQDDIIWYVAAK
+588 GQDDIIWYVASK

-622 NVHLYYVQ
+622 NIHLYYVQ

-700 ISYVSF
+700 ISYIAA
-706 SGNRRYISVAVA
+706 SGNRRYISVA

>member
-1 MEYKTM
+1 M

-64 TNDSSSTTTSITT
+64 TNDSSSTTTSTTT

-91 EVAQATKGTGS
+91 EVAQATKGIGS

-109 SEDSHVNAEATRTDL
+109 SEDSHVNAEATRTD
-124 STNTS
+124 SSKITS
-129 NGVAEGHTTKEI
+129 NVVTEEHTTKEI

-147 VDQSS
+147 VEHSS
-152 KEVKTENIEDK
+152 QEVKTENTDDK
-163 VSEVVEAPTTPADNQ
+163 VSKVVEAPTTPADNKN
-178 STDKATTK
+178 TDKATTK
-186 VDDEGSLDDDLAT
+186 VDDEVSLDDDLAA
-199 VEDFLNQNQNSKL
+199 VEDFLNKNQDSKL
-212 SDGANTRSGRAI
+212 SDGANTRSGRVI
-224 GDDYPASWRNNPNS
+224 GDDYPAAWRNNPNT

-260 NHFEVP
+260 NRFEVP

-301 GYGHVAWVAEI
+301 VYGHVAWVAEI

-324 IRNGGMD
+324 IRNGKMD
-331 YTYHTQTQPT
+331 YTYHPQTQSI
-341 SKPAGFIHFKDL
+341 SKPTGFIHFKDL
-353 SGTPSTPTSTTP
+353 SDTP

-380 YRFTN
+380 YRFTS
-385 RKGIKSEPRISSADI
+385 RKGIKSEPKISSADI

-439 VATRPTTPVTTPSTS
+439 VATQPTTPVTTPSTS

-489 DNRSSVNYDKTLVA
+489 DNGSSVNYDKTLVA

-528 QPTTSGTSTA
+528 Q
-538 PVAPSRA
+538 
-545 EPTGTISIT
+545 PTGTISIT

-588 GQDDIIWYVAAK
+588 GQDDIIWYVASK

-622 NVHLYYVQ
+622 NIHLYYVQ

-700 ISYVSF
+700 ISYIAA
-706 SGNRRYISVAVA
+706 SGNRRYISVA

>member
-1 MEYKTM
+1 M

-64 TNDSSSTTTSITT
+64 TNDSSSTTTSTTT

-91 EVAQATKGTGS
+91 EVAQATKGIGS

-109 SEDSHVNAEATRTDL
+109 SEDSHVNAEATRTD
-124 STNTS
+124 SSKITS
-129 NGVAEGHTTKEI
+129 NVVTEEHTTKEI

-147 VDQSS
+147 VEHSS
-152 KEVKTENIEDK
+152 QEVKTENTDDK
-163 VSEVVEAPTTPADNQ
+163 VSKVVEAPTTPADNKN
-178 STDKATTK
+178 TDKATTK
-186 VDDEGSLDDDLAT
+186 VDDEVSLDDDLAA
-199 VEDFLNQNQNSKL
+199 VEDFLNKNQDSKL
-212 SDGANTRSGRAI
+212 SDGANTRSGRVI
-224 GDDYPASWRNNPNS
+224 GDDYPAAWRNNPNT
-238 VDSWGYYTGNCTSFV
+238 VASWGYYTGNCTSFV

-301 GYGHVAWVAEI
+301 VYGHVAWVAEI

-324 IRNGGMD
+324 IRNGKMD
-331 YTYHTQTQPT
+331 YTYHPQTQSI
-341 SKPAGFIHFKDL
+341 SKPTGFIHFKDL
-353 SGTPSTPTSTTP
+353 SDTP

-380 YRFTN
+380 YRFTS
-385 RKGIKSEPRISSADI
+385 RKGIKSEPKISSADI

-439 VATRPTTPVTTPSTS
+439 VATQPTTPVTTPSTS

-489 DNRSSVNYDKTLVA
+489 DNGSSVNYDKTLVA

-528 QPTTSGTSTA
+528 Q
-538 PVAPSRA
+538 
-545 EPTGTISIT
+545 PTGTISIT

-588 GQDDIIWYVAAK
+588 GQDDIIWYVASK

-622 NVHLYYVQ
+622 NIHLYYVQ

-700 ISYVSF
+700 ISYIAA
-706 SGNRRYISVAVA
+706 SGNRRYISVA

>member
-1 MEYKTM
+1 M

-64 TNDSSSTTTSITT
+64 TNDSSSTTTSTTT

-91 EVAQATKGTGS
+91 EVAQATKGIGS

-109 SEDSHVNAEATRTDL
+109 SEDSHVNAEATRTD
-124 STNTS
+124 SSKITS
-129 NGVAEGHTTKEI
+129 NVVTEEHTTKEI

-147 VDQSS
+147 VEHSS
-152 KEVKTENIEDK
+152 QEVKTENTDDK
-163 VSEVVEAPTTPADNQ
+163 VSKVVEAPTTPADNKN
-178 STDKATTK
+178 TDKATTK
-186 VDDEGSLDDDLAT
+186 VDDEVSLDDDLAA
-199 VEDFLNQNQNSKL
+199 VEDFLNKNQDSKL
-212 SDGANTRSGRAI
+212 SDGANTRSGRVI
-224 GDDYPASWRNNPNS
+224 GDDYPAAWRNNPNT

-287 NTPAVGSVAYYTDG
+287 NTPAVGS
-301 GYGHVAWVAEI
+301 
-312 VGGNIV
+312 
-318 VEEYNW
+318 
-324 IRNGGMD
+324 
-331 YTYHTQTQPT
+331 
-341 SKPAGFIHFKDL
+341 
-353 SGTPSTPTSTTP
+353 
-365 SAGTSTGGSLPSSGT
+365 LPSSGT
-380 YRFTN
+380 YRFTS
-385 RKGIKSEPRISSADI
+385 RKGIKSEPKISSADI

-439 VATRPTTPVTTPSTS
+439 VATQPTTPVTTPSTS

-489 DNRSSVNYDKTLVA
+489 DNGSSVNYDKTLVA

-528 QPTTSGTSTA
+528 Q
-538 PVAPSRA
+538 
-545 EPTGTISIT
+545 PTGTISIT

-588 GQDDIIWYVAAK
+588 GQDDIIWYVASK

-622 NVHLYYVQ
+622 NIHLYYVQ

-655 KGRYT
+655 KG
-660 FSGHASIKAEPKM
+660 SIYF
-673 SSPELAY
+673 L
-680 YDAGDGVNYD
+680 
-690 KVLLSDGHYW
+690 
-700 ISYVSF
+700 
-706 SGNRRYISVAVA
+706 RTC

>member
-353 SGTPSTPTSTTP
+353 SGTPSTPISTTP

-489 DNRSSVNYDKTLVA
+489 DNGSSVNYDKTLVA

-690 KVLLSDGHYW
+690 KVLLLMAIIGLATFHSQATDD
-700 ISYVSF
+700 IS
-706 SGNRRYISVAVA
+706 A

>member
-1 MEYKTM
+1 M

-64 TNDSSSTTTSITT
+64 TNDSSSTTTSTTT

-91 EVAQATKGTGS
+91 EVAQATKGIGS

-109 SEDSHVNAEATRTDL
+109 SEDSHVNAEATRTD
-124 STNTS
+124 SSKITS
-129 NGVAEGHTTKEI
+129 NVVTEEHTTKEI

-147 VDQSS
+147 VEHSS
-152 KEVKTENIEDK
+152 QEVKTENTDDK
-163 VSEVVEAPTTPADNQ
+163 VSKVVEAPTTPADNKN
-178 STDKATTK
+178 TDKATTK
-186 VDDEGSLDDDLAT
+186 VDDEVSLDDDLAA
-199 VEDFLNQNQNSKL
+199 VEDFLNKNQDSKL
-212 SDGANTRSGRAI
+212 SDGANTRSGRVI
-224 GDDYPASWRNNPNS
+224 GDDYPAAWRNNPNT

-301 GYGHVAWVAEI
+301 VYGHVAWVAEI

-324 IRNGGMD
+324 IRNGKMD
-331 YTYHTQTQPT
+331 YTYHPQTQSI
-341 SKPAGFIHFKDL
+341 SKPTGFIHFKDL
-353 SGTPSTPTSTTP
+353 SDTP

-380 YRFTN
+380 YRFTS
-385 RKGIKSEPRISSADI
+385 RKGIKSEPKISSADI

-439 VATRPTTPVTTPSTS
+439 VATQPTTPVTTPSTS

-489 DNRSSVNYDKTLVA
+489 DNGSSVNYDKTLVA

-528 QPTTSGTSTA
+528 Q
-538 PVAPSRA
+538 
-545 EPTGTISIT
+545 PTGTISIT

-588 GQDDIIWYVAAK
+588 GQDDIIWYVASK

-622 NVHLYYVQ
+622 NIHLYYVQ

-700 ISYVSF
+700 ISYIAA
-706 SGNRRYISVAVA
+706 SGNRRNISVA

>member
-64 TNDSSSTTTSITT
+64 TNDSSSTTTSTTT

-91 EVAQATKGTGS
+91 EVAQATKGIGS

-109 SEDSHVNAEATRTDL
+109 SEDSHVNAEATRTD
-124 STNTS
+124 SSKITS
-129 NGVAEGHTTKEI
+129 NVVTEEHTTKEI

-147 VDQSS
+147 VEHSS
-152 KEVKTENIEDK
+152 QEVKTENTDDK
-163 VSEVVEAPTTPADNQ
+163 VSKVVEAPTTPADNKN
-178 STDKATTK
+178 TDKATTK
-186 VDDEGSLDDDLAT
+186 VDDEVSLDDDLAA
-199 VEDFLNQNQNSKL
+199 VEDFLNKNQDSKL
-212 SDGANTRSGRAI
+212 SDGANTRSGRVI
-224 GDDYPASWRNNPNS
+224 GDDYPAAWRNNPNT

-301 GYGHVAWVAEI
+301 VYGHVAWVAEI

-324 IRNGGMD
+324 IRNGKMD
-331 YTYHTQTQPT
+331 YTYHPQTQSI
-341 SKPAGFIHFKDL
+341 SKPTGFIHFKDL
-353 SGTPSTPTSTTP
+353 SDTP

-380 YRFTN
+380 YRFTS
-385 RKGIKSEPRISSADI
+385 RKGIKSEPKISSADI

-439 VATRPTTPVTTPSTS
+439 VATQPTTPVTTPSTS

-489 DNRSSVNYDKTLVA
+489 DNGSSVNYDKTLVA

-528 QPTTSGTSTA
+528 QPT
-538 PVAPSRA
+538 
-545 EPTGTISIT
+545 GTISIT
-554 NKNDQTGTFDVII
+554 NKNDQKGTFDVII

-588 GQDDIIWYVAAK
+588 GQDDIIWYVASK

-622 NVHLYYVQ
+622 NIHLYYVQ

-700 ISYVSF
+700 ISYIAA
-706 SGNRRYISVAVA
+706 SGNRRYISVA

>member
-64 TNDSSSTTTSITT
+64 TNDSSSTTTSTTT

-91 EVAQATKGTGS
+91 EVAQATKGIGS

-109 SEDSHVNAEATRTDL
+109 SEDSHVNAEATRTD
-124 STNTS
+124 SSKITS
-129 NGVAEGHTTKEI
+129 NVVTEEHTTKEI

-147 VDQSS
+147 VEHSS
-152 KEVKTENIEDK
+152 QEVKTENTDDK
-163 VSEVVEAPTTPADNQ
+163 VSKVVEAPTTPADNKN
-178 STDKATTK
+178 TDKATTK
-186 VDDEGSLDDDLAT
+186 VDDEVSLDDDLAA
-199 VEDFLNQNQNSKL
+199 VEDFLNKNQDSKL
-212 SDGANTRSGRAI
+212 SDGANTRSGRVI
-224 GDDYPASWRNNPNS
+224 GDDYPAAWRNNPNT

-301 GYGHVAWVAEI
+301 VYGHVAWVAEI

-324 IRNGGMD
+324 IRNGKMD
-331 YTYHTQTQPT
+331 YTYHPQTQSI
-341 SKPAGFIHFKDL
+341 SKPTGFIHFKDL
-353 SGTPSTPTSTTP
+353 SDTP

-380 YRFTN
+380 YRFTS
-385 RKGIKSEPRISSADI
+385 RKGIKSEPKISSADI

-439 VATRPTTPVTTPSTS
+439 VATQPTTPVTTPSTS

-489 DNRSSVNYDKTLVA
+489 DNGSSVNYDKTLVA

-528 QPTTSGTSTA
+528 Q
-538 PVAPSRA
+538 
-545 EPTGTISIT
+545 PTGTISIT

-588 GQDDIIWYVAAK
+588 GQDDIIWYVASK

-622 NVHLYYVQ
+622 NIHLYYVQ

-700 ISYVSF
+700 ISYIAA
-706 SGNRRYISVAVA
+706 SGNRRYISVA